1 MTATRITATR
11 LAVFDCDGTLVD
23 GQADVCW
30 AMDRAFAR
38 AGLPAPDSQA
48 VRRIV
53 GLSLPVAVRQLAT
66 TLSDKQVVAVTE
78 FYRSSF
84 RARREEGL
92 LDEPLYDGIAE
103 LLTALHGAGWAL
115 AVATGKSDR
124 GLAACLR
131 AHGIADLFVS
141 LQTAD
146 RHPSKPHPAMLEA
159 ALLEAGA
166 APHQAVMIGDTS
178 FDMLMARAAGVRAIG
193 VGWGY
198 HAPHE
203 LLASGAVSV
212 AGSVAALAQSLEA
225 ALP

>member
-1 MTATRITATR
+1 MR

-30 AMDRAFAR
+30 AMERAFTR
-38 AGLPAPDSQA
+38 AGLTAPDVSL
-48 VRRIV
+48 VRRAV
-53 GLSLPVAVRQLAT
+53 GLSLPQAVRALAPD
-66 TLSDKQVVAVTE
+66 LSEDQNRAVTE
-78 FYRSSF
+78 FYRTSF

-103 LLTALHGAGWAL
+103 LLAGLRDSGWQL

-124 GLAACLR
+124 GLAACL
-131 AHGIADLFVS
+131 ATHGIADMFVS

-159 ALLEAGA
+159 ALFEAGA

-178 FDMLMARAAGVRAIG
+178 FDMLMARSAGVRG
-193 VGWGY
+193 VGVAWGY
-198 HAPHE
+198 HAPAE
-203 LLASGAVSV
+203 LLASGALSV
-212 AGSVAALAQSLEA
+212 ADTVAALSQALEETLA
-225 ALP
+225 

>member
-1 MTATRITATR
+1 MTR

-30 AMDRAFAR
+30 AMERAFAR
-38 AGLPAPDSQA
+38 AGLPAPDLAA

-53 GLSLPVAVRQLAT
+53 GLSLPAAVRALAPGLADDT
-66 TLSDKQVVAVTE
+66 IAAVTE
-78 FYRSSF
+78 FYRSSY

-92 LDEPLYDGIAE
+92 VDEPLYDGIAE
-103 LLTALHGAGWAL
+103 LLTGLHDAGWRL

-124 GLAACLR
+124 GLAACL
-131 AHGIADLFVS
+131 ATHGITDLFVS

-159 ALLEAGA
+159 ALFEAGA
-166 APHQAVMIGDTS
+166 QPEQAVMIGDTS
-178 FDMLMARAAGVRAIG
+178 FDMLMARSARVHGIG
-193 VGWGY
+193 VSWGY

-212 AGSVAALAQSLEA
+212 ADSVTALGNALDAALT
-225 ALP
+225 

>member
-1 MTATRITATR
+1 MSATR

-30 AMDRAFAR
+30 AMERAFTR
-38 AGLPAPDSQA
+38 AGLPAPDSQL

-53 GLSLPVAVRQLAT
+53 GLSLPVAVRELAPD
-66 TLSDKQVVAVTE
+66 LAEDQARAVTE
-78 FYRSSF
+78 YYRSSY

-92 LDEPLYDGIAE
+92 LDEPLYDGMAE
-103 LLTALHGAGWAL
+103 LLANLHRAGWSL

-124 GLAACLR
+124 GLNACLKT
-131 AHGIADLFVS
+131 HGIADLFVS

-159 ALLEAGA
+159 ALFEAGA

-178 FDMLMARAAGVRAIG
+178 FDMAMARGAGVRAVG
-193 VGWGY
+193 VAWGY

-203 LLASGAVSV
+203 LLEHGALSV
-212 AGSVAALAQSLEA
+212 ASTINALAEALEA
-225 ALP
+225 ALA